1 MKNQDCI
8 LDPVR
13 RRRLETQG
21 YLGFT
26 DTELNDFKFGIRFA
40 YYLCGSLMVIGLAFN
55 KVEILAAAMIIALL
69 N

>member
-55 KVEILAAAMIIALL
+55 K
-69 N
+69 